1 MRLLLFVAL
10 TIAAYLAW
18 GSLRAGGVPGCG
30 PESDCD
36 KVLGSRW
43 ASVWGIP
50 VSLLA
55 VPIYLAALGATFPRN
70 INWNVLITVATVILL
85 VAIWF
90 IGLQVVAIGAFCK
103 FCLVAH
109 IAGATAAALILR
121 GSSLKTPQFIKP
133 VAAGA
138 ALAVVLIAAQIA
150 QPSPAPKQ
158 IATGLAPTSA
168 ITTNAAATPPSVPR
182 SSGSSTFSIVQGQFI
197 LDLATV
203 PVSGPMNAP
212 KKVVKLFDYTCQHC
226 RDLHHLLQAAKQQY
240 PTELAIIS
248 LPMPLE
254 STCNPV
260 IRRTPPD
267 HVNACEYARLALAV
281 FFAEP
286 PKFEEYSNWLFA
298 PQRPPELVSAREQ
311 AMQLIGKERLLAAL
325 GDPRIDTQIRTDI
338 EIYSA
343 NSRLGKSTAMPQL
356 IFSDG
361 TSIGAI
367 SEMRQLEEVLG
378 NALGLNAARV
388 R

>member
-1 MRLLLFVAL
+1 MRLLLFVAFA
-10 TIAAYLAW
+10 IATYLAW

-43 ASVWGIP
+43 ANVWGVP

-55 VPIYLAALGATFPRN
+55 VPIYLAALFSTFPRD
-70 INWNVLITVATVILL
+70 IRWNFLTTLATVILFGVVWF
-85 VAIWF
+85 VA
-90 IGLQVVAIGAFCK
+90 LQVIAIGAFCK
-103 FCLVAH
+103 FCLAAH
-109 IAGATAAALILR
+109 IAGAIAAILILR
-121 GSSLKTPQFIKP
+121 ESPLKFAQIKKP
-133 VAAGA
+133 AAAGA
-138 ALAVVLIAAQIA
+138 ALAALLIVAQLA

-158 IATGLAPTSA
+158 VLTGTPKSVSSNATATTAVAAPS
-168 ITTNAAATPPSVPR
+168 
-182 SSGSSTFSIVQGQFI
+182 SSGNLTFSIVRGQFT
-197 LDLATV
+197 LDLTTV
-203 PVSGPMNAP
+203 PVSGPLNAP
-212 KKVVKLFDYTCQHC
+212 KKLVKLYDYTCHHC
-226 RDLHHLLQAAKQQY
+226 RDLHHLLQAAKQQF
-240 PTELAIIS
+240 PTELAIIA

-254 STCNPV
+254 ATCNPV

-286 PKFEEYSNWLFA
+286 GKFEEYSSWLFA
-298 PQRPPELVSAREQ
+298 PQRPPELEAAREH
-311 AMQLIGKERLLAAL
+311 ATQLLGKERLLASL
-325 GDPRIDTQIRTDI
+325 GDPRIDAQVRMGV

-367 SEMRQLEEVLG
+367 SEMRQLEEVLR
-378 NALGLNAARV
+378 NALGLSAPAR
-388 R
+388 